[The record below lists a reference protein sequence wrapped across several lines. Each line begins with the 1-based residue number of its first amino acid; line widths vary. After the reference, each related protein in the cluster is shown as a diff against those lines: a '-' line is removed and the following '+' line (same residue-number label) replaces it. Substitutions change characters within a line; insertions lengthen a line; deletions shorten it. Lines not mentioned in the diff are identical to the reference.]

1 LDVLDGY
8 AFATEVVGFIGGVT
22 EGEHIVGK
30 GFGFSILQLGSLCIS
45 KHRVLRLVVEESGFN
60 RDALLRRVET
70 APEAEKVEES
80 MRGIF

>member
-1 LDVLDGY
+1 MY
-8 AFATEVVGFIGGVT
+8 IKKKKKKKKKNWVT
-22 EGEHIVGK
+22 LY
-30 GFGFSILQLGSLCIS
+30 LQLGSLCIS